1 MTQAVNNNILNN
13 LEQMF
18 SNTENVSK
26 SAEKITSGMDKSTNF
41 KNVLE
46 NKLDKKSSSIDD
58 LKNKDISSEDNSIKI
73 ANFKEILKQTTDEAN
88 VETSL
93 DLTLARDITEII
105 SQLKDAVENA
115 TENIEDDSQD
125 VKVDELADIEDLAE
139 TDTDLTIETENIEQ
153 NLEENNSSSVAKELP
168 FEQLLTFA
176 DKIVDTKIDFDSAEE
191 IVENEVSTIL
201 DTINNTSSEIIEF
214 AENMVDEVL
223 TSTKQMSEEPVENQL
238 EAMLDEE
245 MIKDLQIESLSAET
259 DTTGGETLMQNQTP
273 EEYAVKAMIHAEP
286 TTFETK
292 IDLAQNLEQQTQ
304 TNSVEVTADKLMD
317 QITKHIENLHS
328 GSKVNIVLNPESLG
342 KVSIQLLTTKEGLTA
357 QFVVTT
363 QEAKDMLS
371 KGLDGLKET
380 LASQGVGVENVSVKI
395 ADSQKSEYN
404 QDWTEQDGSRGG
416 NKKEQQSNR
425 EEKNKNLFEK
435 MMAQTT
441 EDENGKV

>member
-18 SNTENVSK
+18 SNTENISK

-115 TENIEDDSQD
+115 TKNIEDDSQE
-125 VKVDELADIEDLAE
+125 VKVDELADIEDLTE
-139 TDTDLTIETENIEQ
+139 TDIDLTLETVNVEQ
-153 NLEENNSSSVAKELP
+153 NLEENDNSDVGKELP

-176 DKIVDTKIDFDSAEE
+176 DKIVDTKINFDSAKE
-191 IVENEVSTIL
+191 IVKDEVSTIS
-201 DTINNTSSEIIEF
+201 DSINNTSSEIIEF

-223 TSTKQMSEEPVENQL
+223 VSTKQTSEEPVENQL
-238 EAMLDEE
+238 ESILDEE

-259 DTTGGETLMQNQTP
+259 DTTGGENLMQNQTP
-273 EEYAVKAMIHAEP
+273 EEYAVKAMIHTES
-286 TTFETK
+286 TTFEGE
-292 IDLAQNLEQQTQ
+292 IDLTQNFEQQTQ
-304 TNSVEVTADKLMD
+304 TNSVEVTSDKLMD
-317 QITKHIENLHS
+317 QITKHIENLRS

-342 KVSIQLLTTKEGLTA
+342 KVNIQLLNTKEGLTA

-404 QDWTEQDGSRGG
+404 QDWTEQDGSGGG
-416 NKKEQQSNR
+416 NKKEQQSNK
-425 EEKNKNLFEK
+425 EEKDKNLFEK

>member
-18 SNTENVSK
+18 SNTESISK
-26 SAEKITSGMDKSTNF
+26 SAEKVTSGMDKSTNF

-46 NKLDKKSSSIDD
+46 NKLDKEPSSVDD
-58 LKNKDISSEDNSIKI
+58 LKNKNSNTDDSSIKI
-73 ANFKEILKQTTDEAN
+73 TNFKEILKQTTDEAN

-93 DLTLARDITEII
+93 DLTLARDISEII

-115 TENIEDDSQD
+115 TEIIENNDNEINL
-125 VKVDELADIEDLAE
+125 DEIGNVEDLTEADI
-139 TDTDLTIETENIEQ
+139 DLTLENNGVEQ
-153 NLEENNSSSVAKELP
+153 SLEEKDNSDVGKELP

-176 DKIVDTKIDFDSAEE
+176 DKIVDTKIDFESAKE
-191 IVENEVSTIL
+191 IVKDEISTIT
-201 DTINNTSSEIIEF
+201 DTLNDTSSEIIEF

-223 TSTKQMSEEPVENQL
+223 ASTKQTSEEPVENQL
-238 EAMLDEE
+238 ESILDEE

-286 TTFETK
+286 TTFEAK
-292 IDLAQNLEQQTQ
+292 IDMTQNLEQQTQ

-317 QITKHIENLHS
+317 QITKHIENLRS

-342 KVSIQLLTTKEGLTA
+342 KVNIQLLTTKEGLTA

-380 LASQGVGVENVSVKI
+380 LTSQGVGVENVSVKI

-416 NKKEQQSNR
+416 NKKEQQSNK
-425 EEKNKNLFEK
+425 EEKNKGLFEK

-441 EDENGKV
+441 EDENGNV